1 MKAQE
6 AIVLQKWQ
14 VARRPILDRGALKDG
29 SKSKHSL
36 VFRER
41 LRSQT
46 RTHTG
51 LRVIKDNSW
60 EGGPW
65 GAHATKMKTSTTT
78 SKICIINNG
87 KQYFRTPCTSVFN
100 FSTFCNRSRPIKDVK
115 MTFSSCVDNVT
126 IGLQICNSFHF
137 RTLQPI

>member
-6 AIVLQKWQ
+6 AIVLQNWQ

-51 LRVIKDNSW
+51 LRVIKDS
-60 EGGPW
+60 
-65 GAHATKMKTSTTT
+65 H
-78 SKICIINNG
+78 G
-87 KQYFRTPCTSVFN
+87 KEDLGERT
-100 FSTFCNRSRPIKDVK
+100 
-115 MTFSSCVDNVT
+115 
-126 IGLQICNSFHF
+126 
-137 RTLQPI
+137 QPK